1 MHRRRGGR
9 AVPAFRELHRAL
21 RPGGRLVALG
31 SDPALRGTPAAPEPI
46 ASRLRFY
53 DDPQLARLALDAGF
67 DDAKVVRR
75 DLLPFA
81 REVGIPEEHL
91 PLFAK
96 APAPFL
102 LAFKRDAC

>member
-1 MHRRRGGR
+1 MTGVLGFL
-9 AVPAFRELHRAL
+9 ADPVAAFREILRVL

-53 DDPQLARLALDAGF
+53 DDDQLRRLALDVGF
-67 DDAKVVRR
+67 SQARVVRR

-81 REVGIPEEHL
+81 REVGVPEEHL
-91 PLFAK
+91 AMFAG
-96 APAPFL
+96 AGAPFL
-102 LAFKRDAC
+102 IACN